1 MFRRI
6 LRGVAVVFSAAL
18 IAGGWVVAHAGTW
31 LVVEDPLQHARA
43 VVVLGG
49 QMPFRAMEASRLYQQ
64 GWAREV
70 WVTQG
75 AALEDQVALT
85 RMGIERPTDSD
96 YSALVLDH
104 LGVTRDAVRLLPT
117 RVDSTADEIRLVAA
131 ELRRTGDERVIL
143 VSSKYHARRVRALW
157 SMLVG
162 ARPEAVV
169 RYTPDDPFDPDRW
182 WKTTS
187 DAMAVS
193 REWLGLLNARIG
205 FPIRSAR

>member
-1 MFRRI
+1 MSRRS
-6 LRGVAVVFSAAL
+6 LRGVAVVIAAAL
-18 IAGGWVVAHAGTW
+18 IAGWWVVAHAGSW
-31 LVVEDPLQHARA
+31 LVVEDPLQHAHA

-49 QMPFRAMEASRLYQQ
+49 QVPFRAMEAARVYQQ

-70 WVTQG
+70 WVTQN
-75 AALEDQVALT
+75 AAHEDQIALSK
-85 RMGIERPTDSD
+85 MGIERPTDGD
-96 YSALVLDH
+96 YSVLVLDH
-104 LGVTRDAVRLLPT
+104 LGVPREAVRLLPT
-117 RVDSTADEIRLVAA
+117 RVDSTADEIRLVAD

-157 SMLVG
+157 RMLVG
-162 ARPEAVV
+162 SRPEAVV

-193 REWLGLLNARIG
+193 REWFGLLNAWIG
-205 FPIRSAR
+205 FPIRSTR

>member
-1 MFRRI
+1 M
-6 LRGVAVVFSAAL
+6 
-18 IAGGWVVAHAGTW
+18 IAGWWVVAHAGSW
-31 LVVEDPLQHARA
+31 LVVEDSLQHARA

-49 QMPFRAMEASRLYQQ
+49 QVPFRAMEAARVYQQ
-64 GWAREV
+64 GWTREV

-75 AALEDQVALT
+75 AAHEDQIALSK
-85 RMGIERPTDSD
+85 MGIERTTDAD
-96 YSALVLDH
+96 YSVLVLDH
-104 LGVTRDAVRLLPT
+104 LGVPREAVRLLPA
-117 RVDSTADEIRLVAA
+117 RADSTADEIRLVGD
-131 ELRRTGDERVIL
+131 ELRRTGGELVIL
-143 VSSKYHARRVRALW
+143 VTSKYHARRVRALW
-157 SMLVG
+157 RMLVG

-193 REWLGLLNARIG
+193 REWLGLLNAWIG

>member
-1 MFRRI
+1 MSRRN
-6 LRGVAVVFSAAL
+6 LRVVAVFFAAAML
-18 IAGGWVVAHAGTW
+18 AGWWVVAHAGVW
-31 LVVEDPLQHARA
+31 LMVEDPLQHARA

-49 QMPFRAMEASRLYQQ
+49 EVPFRAMEAARVHRQ

-75 AALEDQVALT
+75 AAHEDQIALS
-85 RMGIERPTDSD
+85 RMGIERPIEAD
-96 YSALVLDH
+96 YSVLVLEH
-104 LGVTRDAVRLLPT
+104 LGVPREAVRLLPA
-117 RVDSTADEIRLVAA
+117 RAEATADEIRLVAD
-131 ELRRTGDERVIL
+131 ELRRTGGERVIL
-143 VSSKYHARRVRALW
+143 VTSKYHARRVRALW
-157 SMLVG
+157 RMLVG

-193 REWLGLLNARIG
+193 REWLGLLNTWIG
-205 FPIRSAR
+205 SPIRSAR